1 MKVYVLVMGVN
12 LKSER
17 LITVAA
23 VIALSSVVGAFVGL
37 MYSLATAGT
46 TFTMNNLQGNLQLP
60 LDLFTPNRSGELAL
74 FLVST
79 VSAVA
84 GALADIEDIADF
96 FAYFTAFLSS
106 MNAAFYQNP
115 LNLLPL
121 ALALLLRLAK
131 TED

>member
-1 MKVYVLVMGVN
+1 LVMGG
-12 LKSER
+12 KREPSKF
-17 LITVAA
+17 ITAA
-23 VIALSSVVGAFVGL
+23 TVIALSSIIGAFVGL
-37 MYSLATAGT
+37 MYGLAAGST
-46 TFTMNNLQGNLQLP
+46 IFTNKLRENLQLP
-60 LDLFTPNRSGELAL
+60 PDLFTPNRSGELTL

-84 GALADIEDIADF
+84 GALADIEDIADL

-106 MNAAFYQNP
+106 MNAAFFQNP

-121 ALALLLRLAK
+121 FLTLLLRLAK

>member
-46 TFTMNNLQGNLQLP
+46 IFTMNNLQGNLQLP

-84 GALADIEDIADF
+84 GALADIEDIADL

>member
-46 TFTMNNLQGNLQLP
+46 IFTMSNLQGNLQLP
-60 LDLFTPNRSGELAL
+60 LDFFAPNRSGELAL